1 MAEPLLWSE
10 GAKSERRGRGFTEAP
25 AGYLDHLG
33 LITLPDSGSM
43 ISDHSHWQPAGPAMS
58 TPTHPSFLHLPRAL
72 KHPGFTQP
80 FRGRPRAENEAMPSR
95 PRKATRGRLSLFTA
109 NSGPGN
115 YCVHSTSAQ
124 DA

>member
-43 ISDHSHWQPAGPAMS
+43 ISDHSLAAGRSGHVHADTPEFSPPAPGTYTSQIYPAIS
-58 TPTHPSFLHLPRAL
+58 WEAKGRERGDAL
-72 KHPGFTQP
+72 Q
-80 FRGRPRAENEAMPSR
+80 AA
-95 PRKATRGRLSLFTA
+95 
-109 NSGPGN
+109 
-115 YCVHSTSAQ
+115 
-124 DA
+124 